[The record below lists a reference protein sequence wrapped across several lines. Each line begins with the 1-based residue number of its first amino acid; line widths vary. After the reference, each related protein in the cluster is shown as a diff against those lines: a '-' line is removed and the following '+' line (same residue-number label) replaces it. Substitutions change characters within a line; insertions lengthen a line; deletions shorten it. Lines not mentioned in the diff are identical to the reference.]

1 VRRVAAWLRYRF
13 CRAAAVQG
21 PWFWA
26 DDRYPRT
33 VAGGVRY
40 FREQVAPAEVFW
52 YERQHAAAG
61 ARREPIGSAFGAVLA
76 GLYAVALIAA
86 GLLVHL
92 FLG

>member
-1 VRRVAAWLRYRF
+1 MRRVGQWLRYRV

-52 YERQHAAAG
+52 YELQSRVRAAAALEPFVEL
-61 ARREPIGSAFGAVLA
+61 ARANRELDEACARWADRRSPDAN
-76 GLYAVALIAA
+76 
-86 GLLVHL
+86 
-92 FLG
+92 